1 MSRLSYEQLENIKEK
16 HGVKRIWSYSRF
28 NTFMQYPW
36 VYRMQYL
43 ENVRSSPSVYT
54 YWGTVCH
61 DIIQGYYDKEHSYN
75 DMVKIF
81 EKKAVEWKQNGE
93 YKFMSEKVEKSYIK
107 NLHNYFRNTEIVP
120 YDVVNEL
127 PVKIVMRDK
136 KRNDKPVVFVG
147 YVDSVYTDDE
157 GVTYILDYKTS
168 SKSGFTGIQLERE
181 KSMQLK
187 VYAIGLHQMKGIPY
201 ENLRCRFDMQKY
213 YEVWYHSVLA
223 TGKEKLVKSKQ
234 ERFAWV
240 SGVSKKII
248 KELAKLDYDPFEID
262 EMVEIC
268 IEDNSL
274 KTLPQEVQD
283 KFELH
288 NCYIDV
294 EITEEQ
300 AEELMELML
309 DVIDE
314 IEEKEKMDWD
324 EAFPEP
330 DIYGNR
336 QNQFYF
342 ETLASHLLPYAKKYQ
357 ENKAMV
363 QGEVPDEDLLD
374 LFK

>member
-1 MSRLSYEQLENIKEK
+1 MARLSYDVLDKIKES
-16 HGVKRIWSYSRF
+16 HGVEKIWSFSRW
-28 NTFMQYPW
+28 NTFYEYPW
-36 VYRMQYL
+36 IYRMTYL
-43 ENVRSSPSVYT
+43 EKKPRGQNIYG
-54 YWGTVCH
+54 YWGTICH
-61 DIIQGYYDKEHSYN
+61 DIIQDFYDGKYPYK
-75 DMVKIF
+75 DMIKIF
-81 EKKAVEWKQNGE
+81 EKTAVEWKRNGE

-107 NLHNYFRNTEIVP
+107 NLHNYFSNTEIVP
-120 YDVVNEL
+120 YEVVNEL
-127 PVKIVMRDK
+127 PIKIVMTDK
-136 KRNDKPVVFVG
+136 KRDNKQAVFIG
-147 YVDSVYTDDE
+147 YADSIYTDDDNI
-157 GVTYILDYKTS
+157 TYILDYKTS
-168 SKSGFTGIQLERE
+168 SKSGFSGVSLEE
-181 KSMQLK
+181 KSRQLRL
-187 VYAIGLHQMKGIPY
+187 YAIGLHQMKGIPY

-213 YEVWYHSVLA
+213 YEVWHHSVLA

-234 ERFAWV
+234 ERFSWV

-262 EMVEIC
+262 EMIEVC
-268 IEDNSL
+268 IEDNSI

-300 AEELMELML
+300 AEDLMELML

-363 QGEVPDEDLLD
+363 EGDVPDEDLLD